1 MKRNE
6 SAPCGKESDGRWRR
20 DSGRRPS
27 PIERCKL
34 DGVTVQLI
42 WCIVLRVLQVIRDYR
57 GRESEREEPGLD
69 CRINLHGAGSVCVN
83 LHAGVTCRL
92 PATDRE
98 PGAPRKKRKRKK
110 KIMMMMIKMR
120 KRERERER
128 ERENIKKRNERKYK
142 KWNWKDDSNS
152 WWILSAGKFSA
163 GAVIAARRQ
172 PPGSVLRSSACLR
185 REERHRRHRLPFPLL
200 MDVARA
206 RDSLMSVVAMMRMF
220 L

>member
-1 MKRNE
+1 MRVSE
-6 SAPCGKESDGRWRR
+6 RSRGSTVVLICMALALSAWICMLVSRAGFLPPTGSQARL
-20 DSGRRPS
+20 
-27 PIERCKL
+27 ER
-34 DGVTVQLI
+34 
-42 WCIVLRVLQVIRDYR
+42 R
-57 GRESEREEPGLD
+57 GRG
-69 CRINLHGAGSVCVN
+69 
-83 LHAGVTCRL
+83 
-92 PATDRE
+92 
-98 PGAPRKKRKRKK
+98 KKNNDDDDKNEK
-110 KIMMMMIKMR
+110 
-120 KRERERER
+120 ERERER